1 MHTFMHACMY
11 VCSIHLRHTFDRMP
25 AHQHQHVHRSQAY
38 THTRARTHTHTH
50 THTHTYHTECQL
62 TSTSMRVAASA
73 ISSQQR
79 RVVEAAAVEFPS
91 VMGRGWGERGGILVL
106 VTLHGLNGD
115 GTCDD

>member
-1 MHTFMHACMY
+1 
-11 VCSIHLRHTFDRMP
+11 
-25 AHQHQHVHRSQAY
+25 
-38 THTRARTHTHTH
+38 
-50 THTHTYHTECQL
+50 
-62 TSTSMRVAASA
+62 MRVAASA